1 MATEKLT
8 TKEIEHANTKGR
20 LGDGGGLYLDVKASG
35 AKAWVYVWRGK
46 RWVTP
51 DNASGRREMGLGKYG
66 PDKSGLVS
74 LKKARE
80 LAAECRALVGEGIDP
95 KRERDQSNDEAK
107 REAAKKLHTFGSIA
121 LEYIEA
127 NETSWKNAAHRRQWR
142 FSILGEDIKKGAPDY
157 CLSIRSKPVDEITRD
172 DVLAIL
178 KPIWTEKT
186 ETAERIQG
194 RIETVLDYAAE
205 KRLRDGLNPATMKGN
220 LRGSLPHIPKSKR
233 VKHHKALPFERV
245 PEVIAA
251 LQQSESTSATV
262 LQFILLNANRSSE
275 AIYAPWSEID
285 LDGGIWS
292 IPADR
297 MKTSKLH
304 EIPLARQSVALL
316 RPLNELMLSDYVFA
330 GQKPHKPISA
340 TAVDKTLKRY
350 GGDGQTL
357 HGLRSTFRDWCGET
371 TNFERETVELA
382 LSHRIGDAAEQAYR
396 RGAALEKRRV
406 LMQAWADYA
415 FGLIDCKVIPLHG

>member
-8 TKEIEHANTKGR
+8 IKGIEHANTKGR

-66 PDKSGLVS
+66 PDNSGLVS
-74 LKKARE
+74 LKKARQ
-80 LAAECRALVGEGIDP
+80 LVAEYRGMVVAGVDP
-95 KRERDQSNDEAK
+95 IAERKKREEEAK
-107 REAAKKLHTFGSIA
+107 KDREKNLHTFGSIA

-127 NETSWKNAAHRRQWR
+127 NETNWRSKAHRRQWR
-142 FSILGEDIKKGAPDY
+142 FTMLGENIKKGAPDY
-157 CLSIRSKPVDEITRD
+157 CRAIRSKSVGEITRD

-186 ETAERIQG
+186 ETAERIQS
-194 RIETVLDYAAE
+194 RIETILDYAAE
-205 KRLRDGLNPATMKGN
+205 TRLREGPNPATIKGN
-220 LRGSLPHIPKSKR
+220 LRGALPKITKQQR
-233 VKHHKALPFERV
+233 VKHHKALPFGRV
-245 PEVIAA
+245 PEVMAA
-251 LQQSESTSATV
+251 LQQSDALSATV

-275 AIYAPWSEID
+275 AINAPWSEID
-285 LDGGIWS
+285 LDRAMWS

-297 MKTSKLH
+297 MKTLKLH
-304 EIPLARQSVALL
+304 EIPLASQSVALL
-316 RPLNELMLSDYVFA
+316 RPLHELGLSDYVFA
-330 GQKPHKPISA
+330 GNKHKPISA
-340 TAVDKTLKRY
+340 MAVDKTLKRY

>member
-8 TKEIEHANTKGR
+8 TKQIEHANTKGR
-20 LGDGGGLYLDVKASG
+20 LSDGGGLYLDVKASG

-66 PDKSGLVS
+66 LDKSGLVS

-95 KRERDQSNDEAK
+95 KRHRDQSNYQAK
-107 REAAKKLHTFGSIA
+107 QEAAKKLYTFGSIA

-127 NETSWKNAAHRRQWR
+127 NEPSWKNAAHRRQWR
-142 FSILGEDIKKGAPDY
+142 FSTLGENIKKGSPDY
-157 CLSIRSKPVDEITRD
+157 CRSIRSKPVDEITRD

-178 KPIWTEKT
+178 KPIWTEKM

-233 VKHHKALPFERV
+233 VKHHKALPFEQV
-245 PEVIAA
+245 PTLVIT
-251 LQQSESTSATV
+251 LTQSEALSATV
-262 LQFILLNANRSSE
+262 LLFIILNANRSGE
-275 AIYAPWSEID
+275 AINARWSEID
-285 LDGGIWS
+285 LDGAMWS

-297 MKTSKLH
+297 MKGSRLH
-304 EIPLARQSVALL
+304 EIPLSGQSAALL
-316 RPLNELMLSDYVFA
+316 RPLYELRQSEYVFA
-330 GQKPHKPISA
+330 GQKPNRPISA
-340 TAVDKTLKRY
+340 MAVDKTLKRY
-350 GGDGQTL
+350 GGEGQTL

-415 FGLIDCKVIPLHG
+415 FGVAGDKVVPMHG